1 VIALSP
7 PFFILSPVFSS
18 CANEKAGV
26 NMALVLKKPEGAPRD
41 SVKTADDST
50 VLKTFAVAEGI
61 SASDL
66 AEAQTL
72 QVTACLGL
80 VDAPSSEAVSFASVR
95 VRRAR
100 GHAIEPH
107 LEISRALPRRAT
119 SPPPA
124 RPRLIS
130 CPSSSPRGIVRCK
143 ACGAL
148 GARERVLGSQPRA
161 AGRRAQRRGPP

>member
-1 VIALSP
+1 MIALFS
-7 PFFILSPVFSS
+7 FFILSPVFSS
-18 CANEKAGV
+18 CANEKDGV
-26 NMALVLKKPEGAPRD
+26 HMALVLKKPEGPPRD
-41 SVKTADDST
+41 SIKTADDST
-50 VLKTFAVAEGI
+50 VLKTFAMAEGI

-130 CPSSSPRGIVRCK
+130 CPSSSPRGIARCK
-143 ACGAL
+143 AWGAL
-148 GARERVLGSQPRA
+148 GDRERVLASQPRA